1 MQTTLGQLFALAVVC
16 QPKKTKRM
24 NFKELEQ
31 KIETATKKAF
41 IEIFNEHKTE
51 DIYTFSLYSDGG
63 AITVCPSTNT
73 IDFLE
78 NLDEEEKEELTYY
91 KFEPAEWKYEMAGAV
106 EEFDDICTELSTELG
121 KNNYENEYEDEE
133 TFVAFRNRLFKL
145 CVKVLK
151 KLKKEDFF
159 RNIIGKDIFL
169 TFAVSDFEFDN
180 DELENIIIELNDND
194 YKEEYLNWMK
204 TWNE

>member
-1 MQTTLGQLFALAVVC
+1 M
-16 QPKKTKRM
+16 
-24 NFKELEQ
+24 
-31 KIETATKKAF
+31 
-41 IEIFNEHKTE
+41 
-51 DIYTFSLYSDGG
+51 
-63 AITVCPSTNT
+63 TVCPSTNT
-73 IDFLE
+73 VDFLE

-91 KFEPAEWKYEMAGAV
+91 KFEPAEWKYEMVGAV
-106 EEFDDICTELSTELG
+106 EEFDDICTELSAELG

-151 KLKKEDFF
+151 KLKKENFF

-194 YKEEYLNWMK
+194 YKEEYLNWIK
-204 TWNE
+204 TWN